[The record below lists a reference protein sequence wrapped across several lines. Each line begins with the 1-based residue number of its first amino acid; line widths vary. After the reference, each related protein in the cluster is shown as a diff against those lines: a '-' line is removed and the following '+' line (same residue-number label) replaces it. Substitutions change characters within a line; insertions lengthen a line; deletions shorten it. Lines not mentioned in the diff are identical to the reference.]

1 LIRPR
6 FTLTVAATADGFI
19 AKGPGHAPV
28 DWVSAEEQAL
38 FFRDVEAA
46 DWSVMGRGTH
56 EAAPRRDRRRIVF
69 SSQIAGW
76 QEKCQFWCDPRGMT
90 PTDLAR
96 EVEKVHA
103 LRHGL
108 ILGGTRVHDWFL
120 AHGAIDDVHLT
131 IEPVEW
137 GAGLPIFTGSG
148 RADPV
153 AVFAERGFVVVE
165 EAVLNSRGT
174 RWLRMVPAA
183 SVAGQGIEE

>member
-1 LIRPR
+1 MIRPR

-19 AKGPGHAPV
+19 ANGPGHAPA

-69 SSQIAGW
+69 SAQVAGW
-76 QEKCQFWCDPRGMT
+76 QTECQFWCDPRGRV
-90 PTDLAR
+90 PADLAR
-96 EVEKVHA
+96 EVEKVHP

-120 AHGAIDDVHLT
+120 AHAAIDHVHLT
-131 IEPVEW
+131 VEPVVW
-137 GAGLPIFTGSG
+137 GAGLPIFTGAG
-148 RADPV
+148 RTDPV
-153 AVFAERGFVVVE
+153 AVFTDRGLVVVE
-165 EAVLNSRGT
+165 EVPLNARGT
-174 RWLRMVPAA
+174 RWVRLVPEAQAA
-183 SVAGQGIEE
+183 ELGHEE